1 MKRKIDLRI
10 FKILQ
15 LILLYFSFITSVIW
29 ISFVVNGYF
38 RLGYLPKYGH
48 EEFILFSNEKIHFAL
63 LIFAMYVNVFGA
75 LCWFFLLFLK
85 LFFDFNSLNLKYS
98 IVGSAIFVLNF
109 LFMFTK
115 QFEWILD

>member
-1 MKRKIDLRI
+1 MKRKFDFKI
-10 FKILQ
+10 FKIFQ
-15 LILLYFSFITSVIW
+15 LILLYFSFAATIIW
-29 ISFVVNGYF
+29 ILFVVNGYF

-48 EEFILFSNEKIHFAL
+48 EEFILFSNEKIHFTL
-63 LIFAMYVNVFGA
+63 LIFAIYVNVLGVM
-75 LCWFFLLFLK
+75 CWFFWLFLK

-98 IVGSAIFVLNF
+98 IVGSVIFVLNF